1 MELIVNSNYNGDDV
15 FKDSLKLANILR
27 LRLNVF
33 LLKIVFLKISLKL
46 GKILRL
52 RFREWMFDE

>member
-1 MELIVNSNYNGDDV
+1 MI
-15 FKDSLKLANILR
+15 
-27 LRLNVF
+27 NVF

-46 GKILRL
+46 EKIL

>member
-1 MELIVNSNYNGDDV
+1 MI
-15 FKDSLKLANILR
+15 
-27 LRLNVF
+27 NVF

-46 GKILRL
+46 EKILRL

>member
-1 MELIVNSNYNGDDV
+1 MI
-15 FKDSLKLANILR
+15 
-27 LRLNVF
+27 NVF
-33 LLKIVFLKISLKL
+33 LLKIVLLKISLKL